1 MTKRGVQ
8 KKGTPG
14 RGAPDEL
21 ALGPTPRREVPE
33 ISDLVVD
40 FDPET
45 LARRD
50 VRKDAVL
57 AALAAHGMARAAA
70 IVADW
75 PAPRGVLDE
84 VHVDGVLVRSHLEMQ
99 RLSEEFQQGARMA
112 RLLQPLVDAARGSRR
127 GRPPRV
133 VDVGCGLGY
142 VTRWLASSASLGD
155 PVELVGCDYNAALVR
170 HAARL
175 AASER
180 LPCRFLVANAFALEE
195 PADVY
200 TSTGVIHHFRGAAL
214 GELFAEQARTRPIGF
229 VHCDIKPSWLA
240 PLGSWLFHQA
250 RMREPLAKVDGVLSA
265 VRAHSGEV
273 LADAAKASCPDHALF
288 LFDAERERLPI
299 LKVMQALIGVRSD
312 LADAFVSRLGPLRA
326 RVRRVE
332 GT

>member
-1 MTKRGVQ
+1 MTKSGVRET
-8 KKGTPG
+8 GTPAA
-14 RGAPDEL
+14 GAPAEAASARDM
-21 ALGPTPRREVPE
+21 PE

-40 FDPET
+40 FDPAT

-57 AALAAHGMARAAA
+57 ATLHAHGMARAAS
-70 IVADW
+70 IVAEW

-84 VHVDGVLVRSHLEMQ
+84 AHVDGVLVRSHLEMQ

-112 RLLQPLVDAARGSRR
+112 RLLAPLIHAARDARP
-127 GRPPRV
+127 GRPLRV

-142 VTRWLASSASLGD
+142 VTRWLASEASFGD
-155 PVELVGCDYNAALVR
+155 AALLVGCDYNAALIR
-170 HAARL
+170 RAARL
-175 AASER
+175 AAAER
-180 LPCRFLVANAFALEE
+180 LPCRFLVESAFALAD

-214 GELFAEQARTRPIGF
+214 REMFAAQARTAPLGF

-240 PLGSWLFHQA
+240 PTGSWLFHQA

-273 LADAAKASCPDHALF
+273 LAAAAKASCPDHALF

-299 LKVMQALIGVRSD
+299 LKVMQALIGIRSD
-312 LADAFVSRLGPLRA
+312 LADGFVSGLGSLRA